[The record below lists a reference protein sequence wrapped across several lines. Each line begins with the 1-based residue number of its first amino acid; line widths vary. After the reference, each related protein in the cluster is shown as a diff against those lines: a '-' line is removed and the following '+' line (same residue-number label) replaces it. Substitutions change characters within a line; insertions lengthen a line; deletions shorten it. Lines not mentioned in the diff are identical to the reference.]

1 MKGSIYKRINVGDFS
16 ISLDYLRNT
25 NQQSAIQTGV
35 TVDME
40 SNQERVFYH
49 PLVNNL
55 TIHMRCLFSLWEG
68 LLNTFISGSS
78 EVSTDDSGWSIS

>member
-1 MKGSIYKRINVGDFS
+1 MKGSIYKSINVGDFS

-55 TIHMRCLFSLWEG
+55 HMRCLFSLWEG